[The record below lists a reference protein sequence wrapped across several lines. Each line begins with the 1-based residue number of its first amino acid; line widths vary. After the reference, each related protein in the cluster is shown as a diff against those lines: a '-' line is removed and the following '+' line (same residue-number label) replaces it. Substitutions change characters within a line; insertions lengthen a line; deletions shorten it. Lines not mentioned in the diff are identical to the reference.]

1 MNRGNG
7 NTPQDDIRIGVY
19 VCWCGSNIAKLVDV
33 ERVAAELAGLP
44 NVVVAKDYKYMCSD
58 PGQELIGR
66 DIKEHRLNRIVVAS
80 CSPRMHEIT
89 FRRVLENADV
99 NPYLF
104 EMANIR
110 EQCSWVHSDRE
121 TATDK
126 ATALIA
132 AAIERVVHHEPL
144 ERREVD
150 VTPETLV
157 VGAGMTGMAAALQI
171 ADAGYTVYLGEMS
184 EKLGGHLQ
192 DMDRVGPTLRS
203 ARELIDTVAGRVHK
217 HPRISVLKEF
227 KLQEVSGYVGNF
239 EVEAHLRD
247 NGSEETRQLA
257 VGNIILAT
265 GVQPFDPSPLE
276 NYGYGRLSRVITS
289 RQMERML
296 RAGTIQDIDG
306 RVPRDIVV
314 INCVGSRSADTHEYC
329 SRTCCVASLRYS
341 LGVADL
347 LPEANVYVAY
357 TDMRAFG
364 KGCEELYERA
374 ARRKVRFMMFD
385 KRDLPRVRQARP
397 GGEHPLIVE
406 LNERL
411 TGEAIE
417 VPADLVVLNVGVE
430 PRADAAEL
438 ARVAGISCDKD
449 GFYIE
454 KHPKLDPV
462 GTTTDGVFIAG
473 RCQGP
478 KGLADSISQGA
489 AAAARVLGSIE
500 RGKSEVEAIASY
512 VRESLCAGCR
522 TCTNVCPYGA
532 VSYDPERGVSCVNEV
547 LCKGCGTCAS
557 TCPASAIHSR
567 HFTYRQIAS
576 QIEGILSRQGDAGP
590 SPSPV
595 PEEVEP

>member
-1 MNRGNG
+1 
-7 NTPQDDIRIGVY
+7 
-19 VCWCGSNIAKLVDV
+19 
-33 ERVAAELAGLP
+33 
-44 NVVVAKDYKYMCSD
+44 
-58 PGQELIGR
+58 
-66 DIKEHRLNRIVVAS
+66 
-80 CSPRMHEIT
+80 
-89 FRRVLENADV
+89 
-99 NPYLF
+99 
-104 EMANIR
+104 MANIR
-110 EQCSWVHSDRE
+110 EQCSWVHTDRE
-121 TATDK
+121 IATKK

-132 AAIERVVHHEPL
+132 AAIERVIHHEPL

-171 ADAGYTVYLGEMS
+171 ADAGHVVYLAELT

-192 DMDRVGPTLRS
+192 DMDRVGPTLRP
-203 ARELIDTVAGRVHK
+203 ARDLVEMVAARVHT
-217 HPRISVLKEF
+217 HRRIAVLKEF
-227 KLQEVSGYVGNF
+227 RVKEVSGYVGNF
-239 EVEAHLRD
+239 EVEALHGG
-247 NGSEETRQLA
+247 NGSEETRRLA

-265 GVQPFDPSPLE
+265 GVQPFDPSPLKH
-276 NYGYGRLSRVITS
+276 YGYGRLSRVITS

-296 RAGTIQDIDG
+296 RVGMVQDIDG

-314 INCVGSRSADTHEYC
+314 INCVGSRNSDTHEYC
-329 SRTCCVASLRYS
+329 SRTCCIASLRYS
-341 LGVADL
+341 LGIVDL
-347 LPEANVYVAY
+347 LPDANVYVAY

-374 ARRKVRFMMFD
+374 ARRRVRFMMFD

-397 GGEHPLIVE
+397 GSEHPLIVE

-430 PRADAAEL
+430 PRSDAAEL
-438 ARVAGISCDKD
+438 ARKVGISCDKD

-462 GTTTDGVFIAG
+462 GTMTDGVYIAG

-478 KGLADSISQGA
+478 KGLADSIAQGA

-512 VRESLCAGCR
+512 VRESLCGGCR
-522 TCTNVCPYGA
+522 TCTAVCPYGA
-532 VSYDPERGVSCVNEV
+532 VSYDPERGVACVNEV

-557 TCPASAIHSR
+557 TCPAGAIHSR

-576 QIEGILSRQGDAGP
+576 QIEGLLSQQTESGSSAEHAVD
-590 SPSPV
+590 
-595 PEEVEP
+595 EVKQ